1 MEQNMPKLV
10 NTPEWKALL
19 EHYESIKD
27 TSIADLFQKDENRF
41 RDLSVKHESM
51 IFDFSKNFVT
61 EGTVALLRNLA
72 EKSELRQWAEKM
84 FSGARINFTENR
96 AVLHTALRNR
106 SGRPVLVDGKD
117 VMPQI
122 NEVLVKMADF
132 CDRFH
137 SGRLRGATGKRFT
150 DIVNIGIGGSDLGP
164 AMCAEALK
172 PYARKGLAVHFVS
185 NVDGTHL
192 AEILKKIN
200 AKTTLFLIS
209 SKTFTTQE
217 TMTNARSARDWF
229 LGQGMKPKDVSSH
242 FIAISTNEKAV
253 TEFGIDKENMFEFW
267 DFVGGRYSVWSA
279 IGLSL
284 ALFIGMDNFLEM
296 LEGAHSM
303 DMHFLNAPFEK
314 NIPMLMG
321 LIGIWYIN
329 FFGAKSYAVIPYDQY
344 LDKLPDYLQ
353 QLDMESNGK
362 YINRSGKSVEY
373 STGAA
378 LFGRAGTNSQHSF
391 FQMIH
396 QGTEMIPVDFI
407 GAARSHNPLGNHHKI
422 LMSNLFAQSEALM
435 VGKSTEAAR
444 EEMERIGLT
453 ELEIQ
458 NLLPHKVFTGNRP
471 STTILME
478 SLTPRSLGALLAA
491 YELKVFVQGI
501 IWRINSFDQWGVE
514 LGKQL
519 ASKILPELEPDGPTN
534 PHDGSTQG
542 LIEFY
547 KSIAGV

>member
-1 MEQNMPKLV
+1 MPKLT
-10 NTPEWKALL
+10 NSPEWNALS
-19 EHYESIKD
+19 EHYESIKEA
-27 TSIADLFQKDENRF
+27 SIAGLFAKDEKRF
-41 RDLSVKHESM
+41 ANLSVRHESM
-51 IFDFSKNFVT
+51 LFDFSKNLIT
-61 EGTVALLRNLA
+61 DGTLALLRNLA
-72 EKSELRQWAEKM
+72 EKSELPEWIEKM
-84 FSGARINFTENR
+84 FGGEKINFTENR

-106 SGRPVLVDGKD
+106 SGQAVHVDGAD
-117 VMPQI
+117 VMPRI
-122 NEVLVKMADF
+122 NAVLDKMADF
-132 CDRFH
+132 CERFH
-137 SGRLRGATGKRFT
+137 SGRTKGATGKRFT

-172 PYARKGLAVHFVS
+172 PYAKKGLAVHFVS
-185 NVDGTHL
+185 NVDGTHIS
-192 AEILKKIN
+192 EVLKKLSP
-200 AKTTLFLIS
+200 KTTLFLIS

-217 TMTNARSARDWF
+217 TMTNAHSARDWF
-229 LGQGMKPKDVSSH
+229 LRSGMKEKDISSH

-253 TEFGIDKENMFEFW
+253 TEFGIGRENMFEFW

-284 ALFIGMDNFLEM
+284 ALYVGMDNFLEM
-296 LEGAHSM
+296 LSGAHSM
-303 DMHFLNAPFEK
+303 DLHFRSAPFEK

-321 LIGIWYIN
+321 MIGVWYIN

-362 YINRSGKSVEY
+362 YVNRFGKRTEY
-373 STGAA
+373 STGASV
-378 LFGRAGTNSQHSF
+378 FGRAGTNSQHSF

-407 GAARSHNPLGNHHKI
+407 GAARSHNAIGNHHNI

-435 VGKSTEAAR
+435 LGKSADTAR
-444 EEMERIGLT
+444 EEMLRAGMADID
-453 ELEIQ
+453 IQ

-478 SLTPRSLGALLAA
+478 QVTPRALGSLLAA
-491 YELKVFVQGI
+491 YELEVFVQGI
-501 IWRINSFDQWGVE
+501 VWRINSFDQWGVE

-519 ASKILPELEPDGPTN
+519 ASKILPELAPSGQAGQ
-534 PHDGSTQG
+534 HDGSTSG
-542 LIEFY
+542 LIEFF
-547 KSIAGV
+547 KQNCATNV

>member
-1 MEQNMPKLV
+1 MPKLT
-10 NTPEWKALL
+10 NSPEWNALL
-19 EHYESIKD
+19 EHYESMKD
-27 TSIADLFQKDENRF
+27 ASIADLFAKDEKRF
-41 RDLSVKHESM
+41 ENLSVQQDSM
-51 IFDFSKNFVT
+51 LFDFSKNLIT
-61 EGTVALLRNLA
+61 DGTLALLRNLA
-72 EKSELRQWAEKM
+72 EKSELPQWIEKM
-84 FSGARINFTENR
+84 FCGEKINFTENR

-106 SGRPVLVDGKD
+106 SGQPVHVDGAD
-117 VMPQI
+117 VMPRI
-122 NEVLVKMADF
+122 NAVLDKMSDF
-132 CDRFH
+132 CERFH
-137 SGRLRGATGKRFT
+137 SGRTKGATGKRFT

-172 PYARKGLAVHFVS
+172 PYAKKGLAVHFVS

-192 AEILKKIN
+192 SEVLKKLN
-200 AKTTLFLIS
+200 PKTTLFLIS

-217 TMTNARSARDWF
+217 TMTNAHSARDWF
-229 LGQGMKPKDVSSH
+229 LRSGMKEKDISSH

-253 TEFGIDKENMFEFW
+253 TEFGIGRENMFEFW

-284 ALFIGMDNFLEM
+284 ALYVGMDNFLEM
-296 LEGAHSM
+296 LSGAHSM
-303 DMHFLNAPFEK
+303 DLHFRSAPFEK

-321 LIGIWYIN
+321 MIGIWYIN

-362 YINRSGKSVEY
+362 YVNRFGKRTEY

-378 LFGRAGTNSQHSF
+378 VFGRAGTNSQHSF

-407 GAARSHNPLGNHHKI
+407 GAARSHNQIGNHHNI

-435 VGKSTEAAR
+435 LGKSADTAR
-444 EEMERIGLT
+444 EEMLRAGMAEID
-453 ELEIQ
+453 IQ

-478 SLTPRSLGALLAA
+478 QVTPHALGELLAA

-501 IWRINSFDQWGVE
+501 VWRINSFDQWGVE

-519 ASKILPELEPDGPTN
+519 ASKILPELAPGGQAGQ
-534 PHDGSTQG
+534 HDSSTSG

-547 KSIAGV
+547 KKNCTTNV